1 MKKTLLLGVAAS
13 MLSFSAMNVNAASN
27 DADLTI
33 HAWFVKPFNL
43 VKEQYLGFGMILAD
57 GGGKTVVVTPN
68 GELDKSKS
76 TATMM
81 SAAKFKNFG
90 EKMWAYG
97 SLNEGLLRA
106 EGALSGV
113 LGPAVF
119 NNLDESILN
128 SIVSVNF
135 SDDTVDL
142 TSDDQTCGTVKDF
155 TTHLTVEGD
164 DILVHV
170 GGTLETADLTGIN
183 GAIDCYGLVTLTFI
197 MNEENLTA
205 IQNHNVDNGIN

>member
-97 SLNEGLLRA
+97 SLNEVMCQLELSQELGYISLSQLKDLEDEYQTIARM
-106 EGALSGV
+106 LSG
-113 LGPAVF
+113 LRK
-119 NNLDESILN
+119 SK
-128 SIVSVNF
+128 
-135 SDDTVDL
+135 
-142 TSDDQTCGTVKDF
+142 QT
-155 TTHLTVEGD
+155 E
-164 DILVHV
+164 
-170 GGTLETADLTGIN
+170 
-183 GAIDCYGLVTLTFI
+183 
-197 MNEENLTA
+197 
-205 IQNHNVDNGIN
+205 